1 VSSPP
6 ALPPTPA
13 GEAALRRALD
23 YIAGADAAGT
33 RRVYASDW
41 RHFNAWCLEAGFCPL
56 PAGPAVIAAYLAAG
70 ARLYALSTLR
80 RRLAAIARVHREARL
95 VFDGRDPA
103 IRNALRGIARAHA
116 LPPRQ
121 AAALTTPEI
130 RRLVRSCDSSLA
142 GLRDRALLL
151 IGYAGA
157 LRRSELIGVDRE
169 HIIFHAAAIELLIP
183 RSKGDPE
190 GEGQRIS
197 IGRGRSPET
206 CPVRAL
212 EAWLRISATEFGP
225 VFRRVTRHGTVEP
238 TRLSAEAV
246 RLILLK
252 RAALAGITGT
262 ELAPITPHGLRAGF
276 VTQAYRAGARDDEI
290 MQHTRHK
297 HLATMRR
304 YLRRAEL
311 AEGAATARLGL

>member
-1 VSSPP
+1 MSSPP

-23 YIAGADAAGT
+23 YIATADAAGT

-41 RHFNAWCLEAGFCPL
+41 RHFNAWCLEAGFAPL
-56 PAGPAVIAAYLAAG
+56 PASPAAIAAYLAAG

-80 RRLAAIARVHREARL
+80 RRLAAIGRVHREARL

-169 HIIFHAAAIELLIP
+169 HITFHAAAIELLIP

-197 IGRGRSPET
+197 IGRGRVSET

>member
-1 VSSPP
+1 MSAS
-6 ALPPTPA
+6 LPTPTST
-13 GEAALRRALD
+13 GEQALRRALS
-23 YIAGADAAGT
+23 YIATADAEGT

-41 RHFNAWCLEAGFCPL
+41 RHFDAWCAQAGFQAL
-56 PAGPAVIAAYLAAG
+56 PATPAVIAGYLAAG
-70 ARLYALSTLR
+70 ASLYALSTLR

-95 VFDGRDPA
+95 AFDSRDPA

-116 LPPRQ
+116 LPARQ

-130 RRLVRSCDSSLA
+130 RKLVRTCDTSLA
-142 GLRDRALLL
+142 GQRDRALLL
-151 IGYAGA
+151 LGYAGA
-157 LRRSELIGVDRE
+157 LRRSELVGVDLE
-169 HIIFHAAAIELLIP
+169 HLTFHAAALELLIP
-183 RSKGDPE
+183 RSKGDPD

-197 IGRGRSPET
+197 IGRGRNPET

-212 EAWLRISATEFGP
+212 EAWLKLSATEFGP
-225 VFRRVTRHGTVEP
+225 VFRQVKRHGSVEP
-238 TRLSAEAV
+238 HRLSAEAV

-252 RAALAGITGT
+252 RAGLAGIAGT
-262 ELAPITPHGLRAGF
+262 EFAPITPHGLRAGF

-297 HLATMRR
+297 NLATMRR
-304 YLRRAEL
+304 YLRRADL

>member
-23 YIAGADAAGT
+23 YIATADAAGT

-41 RHFNAWCLEAGFCPL
+41 RHFNAWCLEAGFAPL
-56 PAGPAVIAAYLAAG
+56 PASPAAIAAYLAAG

-80 RRLAAIARVHREARL
+80 RRLAAIGRVHREARL

-169 HIIFHAAAIELLIP
+169 HITFHAAAIELLIP

-197 IGRGRSPET
+197 IGRGRVSET

>member
-1 VSSPP
+1 M
-6 ALPPTPA
+6 
-13 GEAALRRALD
+13 
-23 YIAGADAAGT
+23 
-33 RRVYASDW
+33 
-41 RHFNAWCLEAGFCPL
+41 
-56 PAGPAVIAAYLAAG
+56 IAAYLAAG

-80 RRLAAIARVHREARL
+80 RRLAAIGRVHREARL

-169 HIIFHAAAIELLIP
+169 HITFHAAAIELLIP

-197 IGRGRSPET
+197 IGRGRSLET